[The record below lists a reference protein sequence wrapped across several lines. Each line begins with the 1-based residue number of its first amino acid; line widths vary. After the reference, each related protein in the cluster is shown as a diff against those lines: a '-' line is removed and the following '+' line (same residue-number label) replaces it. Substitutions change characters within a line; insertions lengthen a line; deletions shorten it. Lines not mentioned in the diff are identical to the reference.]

1 MMDYDLKAFG
11 LRIKAIRKA
20 LGLTQTQLA
29 TSIGKSK
36 SIVSE
41 VEKGKSKAA
50 VDFIGY
56 MLRNHNVESDYLFWG
71 EGRMFRKKEVSPKH
85 TGRPIG
91 SPLMNWDELLW
102 YIENSKM
109 VNNSVFGFAAKL
121 VHDNVAY
128 IKKELAAM
136 AEAEK
141 E

>member
-1 MMDYDLKAFG
+1 MTDYDLQAFG
-11 LRIKAIRKA
+11 LRVKEIRRA

-36 SIVSE
+36 SIVKKKK
-41 VEKGKSKAA
+41 KGKSKAA

-91 SPLMNWDELLW
+91 SPL
-102 YIENSKM
+102 
-109 VNNSVFGFAAKL
+109 
-121 VHDNVAY
+121 
-128 IKKELAAM
+128 
-136 AEAEK
+136 
-141 E
+141 